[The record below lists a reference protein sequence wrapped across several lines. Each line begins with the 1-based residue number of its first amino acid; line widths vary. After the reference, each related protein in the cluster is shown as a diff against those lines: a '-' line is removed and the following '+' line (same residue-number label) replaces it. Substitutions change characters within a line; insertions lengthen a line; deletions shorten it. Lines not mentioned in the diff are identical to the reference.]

1 MLSNVTQHPAFRI
14 GVALDLSGGQDDI
27 FTGAILGAILMEAP
41 NGHFT
46 FHGTNPD

>member
-1 MLSNVTQHPAFRI
+1 M
-14 GVALDLSGGQDDI
+14 ALDLSGGQDDI
-27 FTGAILGAILMEAP
+27 FTGAILGAILGSILMEAP